1 MYFEYIFPPLG
12 ILEILPTLL
21 PSQLTFFPSQKKK
34 RQKKNF
40 KKQ

>member
-21 PSQLTFFPSQKKK
+21 PTQLTFFPSQKKK
-34 RQKKNF
+34 ETEEKF
-40 KKQ
+40 